1 MVDPI
6 PAGKILSGLFIVTV
20 TDGEY
25 RDGFLASWIQQA
37 SFEPLMLSMA
47 LKSDRPLFRHIQETG
62 RFCVNII
69 GHHNNGVMKPFWGQ
83 LKPGEDPFTGLTY
96 EISPR
101 GNLLLPDAMAS
112 LECEVR
118 GTFQPGDHVLVFGEV
133 VETRL
138 FQPEDKPM
146 PHVRKT
152 GASY

>member
-1 MVDPI
+1 MIDPI
-6 PAGKILSGLFIVTV
+6 PVGKILSGLFVVTV
-20 TDGEY
+20 TDGDY

-47 LKSDRPLFRHIQETG
+47 MKPDRPVLERIQNVG
-62 RFCVNII
+62 CFCVNII
-69 GHHNNGVMKPFWGQ
+69 GHHNNGVMKPFWGM

-96 EISPR
+96 EISSR
-101 GNLLLPDAMAS
+101 GNLLLPDAVAS

-118 GTFQPGDHVLVFGEV
+118 GVAQPGDHVLVLAEV

-138 FQPEDKPM
+138 FQPEDRPM

-152 GASY
+152 GLEY